1 MLWKLGLKV
10 SELMLMFWSPAFN
23 DTLQSAFAQFGRRS
37 MGQLKDERTGLGQT
51 LNIESI
57 KE

>member
-23 DTLQSAFAQFGRRS
+23 YTLQSAFAQFGRFA
-37 MGQLKDERTGLGQT
+37 MGQLKDETGLGQT